1 MHAQSRLIKIQ
12 HTLKLS
18 PHVLESQH
26 NNKQDRVGWG
36 GVGGGDPE
44 IMQQW

>member
-18 PHVLESQH
+18 PYVLESQQ
-26 NNKQDRVGWG
+26 NNKQDR
-36 GVGGGDPE
+36 GGDPE